1 MTTKAPR
8 GIRNNNPLNLRESP
22 GDKTIWLYERTTDD
36 DPEFEEFDIPEGGI
50 RAAAI
55 TIRTYVKKYGVNS
68 VRQLIQRWAPPV
80 GKRPDGTSY
89 TQDTRAYINVVCNAL
104 GVDADEQ
111 IDLLHW
117 DNMLI
122 LLKTMIR
129 HENGPA
135 PRGWEG
141 RTDGSWYSDSLIMRA
156 MDMARI
162 ERPAV
167 VQQVVASPTAR
178 AATVASAG
186 ATVLSVQEV
195 LSVMQAS
202 QSAGALDTWALV
214 RVGVTVLIVLACI
227 YIVNRR
233 AWHARNS

>member
-1 MTTKAPR
+1 MTAHRIPR
-8 GIRNNNPLNLRESP
+8 GIRLNNPLNLRENP
-22 GDKTIWLYERTTDD
+22 GDKTIWLYERATDD
-36 DPEFEEFDIPEGGI
+36 DPEFEEFDIPEGGF

-117 DNMLI
+117 DNLFI
-122 LLKTMIR
+122 LLKTMCR

-141 RTDGSWYSDSLIMRA
+141 RFDGSWYDDSVIRRA
-156 MDMARI
+156 MELARI
-162 ERPAV
+162 EKPPV
-167 VQQVVASPTAR
+167 IEQVVKSPTAQTA
-178 AATVASAG
+178 AATAAGGLTIGVSEMLSIANAGTGVAG
-186 ATVLSVQEV
+186 
-195 LSVMQAS
+195 M
-202 QSAGALDTWALV
+202 DTMALV
-214 RVGVTVLIVLACI
+214 RILIVVLVI
-227 YIVNRR
+227 LGSLYIINRR
-233 AWHARNS
+233 AKHAKG